1 MRTPLNWC
9 FGGDYPRSSRLPR
22 GTPGIRARFP
32 NVPENGGHWAT
43 NRRPRGP
50 GECRAGGT
58 VPYTSFR
65 GRTDSGDAAKPVKPA
80 TAPGGPPVPGE
91 NQTRRPAPDG
101 EQDGDVKPER

>member
-1 MRTPLNWC
+1 M
-9 FGGDYPRSSRLPR
+9 
-22 GTPGIRARFP
+22 
-32 NVPENGGHWAT
+32 
-43 NRRPRGP
+43 
-50 GECRAGGT
+50 
-58 VPYTSFR
+58 PYTSFR